1 MSLLSNLETQQT
13 VIFSTTGDHEVIE
26 HLIQTE
32 SEHLINS
39 EKTSLI
45 VNSKTQ
51 KLQFS
56 IMNYTLTL
64 VQKMK
69 AKQ

>member
-1 MSLLSNLETQQT
+1 VCLSSNLKTQQT
-13 VIFSTTGDHEVIE
+13 VIFSTTDDHKMIE

-32 SEHLINS
+32 SEHLIDS
-39 EKTSLI
+39 EKTIFI

-56 IMNYTLTL
+56 IINYTSTL

-69 AKQ
+69 AEQ

>member
-1 MSLLSNLETQQT
+1 M
-13 VIFSTTGDHEVIE
+13 IE

-39 EKTSLI
+39 EKTTLI
-45 VNSKTQ
+45 ADNKTQ
-51 KLQFS
+51 KLSFS
-56 IMNYTLTL
+56 IMNYTSTL